1 MVVRSQGSIAF
12 WAHTELYLSVL
23 KYPAAV
29 LRKRTVPVKKIGEE
43 IFALVEDMIET
54 MLKEDGVGLAAN
66 QVGSEARIFVLN
78 TAPSEDD
85 PKPLVFIN
93 PVVLDQ
99 QGEIIDEEGCLS
111 FPDLYLRIPRPE
123 EVRVYAKSLYNE
135 GFVLDLAGILAR
147 AVMHEMDHLNGIL
160 FIDRADAA
168 EKEKIDKY
176 LAEPS
181 RGI

>member
-1 MVVRSQGSIAF
+1 M
-12 WAHTELYLSVL
+12 SVI
-23 KYPAAV
+23 KYPAAI
-29 LRKRTVPVKKIGEE
+29 LRKRTVPVEKIDEG
-43 IFALVEDMIET
+43 IFTLVDEMIGT
-54 MLKEDGVGLAAN
+54 MLSEDGVGLAAN
-66 QVGSEARIFVLN
+66 QIGSETRIFVLN
-78 TAPSEDD
+78 TALGEGE

-99 QGEIIDEEGCLS
+99 HGEIVDEEGCLS
-111 FPDLYLRIPRPE
+111 FPELYLRIPRPE

-135 GFVLDLAGILAR
+135 GFVLDLTGILAR

-176 LAEPS
+176 LTEPA
-181 RGI
+181 RGV